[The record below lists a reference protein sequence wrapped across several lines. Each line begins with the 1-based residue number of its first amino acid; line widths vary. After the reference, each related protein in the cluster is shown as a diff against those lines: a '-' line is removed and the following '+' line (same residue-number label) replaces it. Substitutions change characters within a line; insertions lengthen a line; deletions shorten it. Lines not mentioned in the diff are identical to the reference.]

1 MEQLES
7 ETGCKASLLGHC
19 NVIGCTNGRRQICD
33 WEAENC
39 EVHEGR
45 LNELTVNAKYCCYVS
60 LPFLRQP
67 NKANIYE
74 LNFKHICTLNFN
86 MNVY

>member
-1 MEQLES
+1 MFEWSLKFSDFLQLLKDSYSLMEQLES

-33 WEAENC
+33 LEAENC

-45 LNELTVNAKYCCYVS
+45 LNEFMFHCH
-60 LPFLRQP
+60 FLDNQI
-67 NKANIYE
+67 KQIYI
-74 LNFKHICTLNFN
+74 N
-86 MNVY
+86 